1 MSLDKLLGFLL
12 IFLLGITRSIRRGRR
27 CWNTWGPG
35 MYSTEDIMHRQTLL
49 NKRNMLRRGLNA
61 TESCAEHSG
70 TFNRRREGIEVEG
83 KIPNLRTHEN
93 VRRIFFKYIFVF
105 LVHQPTERIW
115 VVLCYSFLRRNTVY
129 QRKVKW
135 SGHGALATFCHWWGP
150 RNSTS
155 WTSHDKSRGRI
166 LLQTLCCTDQIKK
179 YALTQGDT

>member
-1 MSLDKLLGFLL
+1 
-12 IFLLGITRSIRRGRR
+12 
-27 CWNTWGPG
+27 
-35 MYSTEDIMHRQTLL
+35 MYSTEEIMHRQTLV

-61 TESCAEHSG
+61 TESCAELSG

-115 VVLCYSFLRRNTVY
+115 FVLCYSFLRRNIVY

-155 WTSHDKSRGRI
+155 WTSHDKPRGRI